1 MNDTQKQ
8 MQTLADKLRQM
19 WGNNPD
25 SQLLEAAIPMIV
37 EPSVAETETE
47 AAPAAKKGKKS

>member
-8 MQTLADKLRQM
+8 MQILADKLRQM

-25 SQLLEAAIPMIV
+25 SQLIEAAIPMIV
-37 EPSVAETETE
+37 EAEVETK
-47 AAPAAKKGKKS
+47 AAPTAKKGKKS